1 MQFTINRD
9 AFIKELTNV
18 SRAISSKTT
27 IPILTGLKIVASDTG
42 LLLTGSNADISIE
55 SLIRADDPDIG
66 LTVDEAG
73 SIVLTARFFSEIVK
87 KLPEKTMTVTVK
99 DGFQTEIT
107 SGPAAFNING
117 QDANNYP
124 HLPEVDAGDAV
135 TLSGAVFKELI
146 SQTVI
151 AVSNQESRPIL
162 TGVHFV
168 LADNQFLAVA
178 TDSHRLSQRQIEL
191 PTPSNAAFDV
201 IIPGKSLTELSRMIG
216 DDDSDVKM
224 QFSENQVLFLLGD
237 TSFYSRLLEGNYPDT
252 SRLIPKDASTTVE
265 FEAPELLAAVERAS
279 LLSHE
284 SRNNVVKLTIKPSDN
299 HVTIFSNSPDVGNVE
314 EALTPKA
321 MDGSELEISFNP
333 DYMKDALRS
342 FGQAVIR
349 VAFTSAL
356 RPFTLVPTE
365 DTSNFIQLIT
375 PVRTF

>member
-1 MQFTINRD
+1 MKFTINRA
-9 AFIKELTNV
+9 AFIKELNNV

-27 IPILTGLKIVASDTG
+27 IPILTGLKIVASDAG

-55 SLIRADDPDIG
+55 TLIRADNSDVG
-66 LTVDEAG
+66 LTIDEPG

-87 KLPEKTMTVTVK
+87 RLPEKEMTVEVK

-107 SGPAAFNING
+107 SGAAAFNING

-124 HLPEVDAGDAV
+124 HLPEIDAADSV
-135 TLSGAVFKELI
+135 VLSGAVFKELI

-162 TGVHFV
+162 TGIHFV
-168 LADNQFLAVA
+168 LNDNQFLAVA

-191 PTPSNAAFDV
+191 PTPSEASFDV

-216 DDDSDVKM
+216 DDDADVKM

-252 SRLIPKDASTTVE
+252 SRLIPKESSTTVE

-284 SRNNVVKLTIKPSDN
+284 SRNNVVKLTLTPTD
-299 HVTIFSNSPDVGNVE
+299 HQVTIFSNSPDVGNVE
-314 EALTPKA
+314 EELAPKEI
-321 MDGSELEISFNP
+321 GGEPLEISFNP
-333 DYMKDALRS
+333 DYMKDALHS
-342 FGQAVIR
+342 FGQATIR

>member
-284 SRNNVVKLTIKPSDN
+284 S
-299 HVTIFSNSPDVGNVE
+299 
-314 EALTPKA
+314 
-321 MDGSELEISFNP
+321 FNCC
-333 DYMKDALRS
+333 LRLS
-342 FGQAVIR
+342 QRF
-349 VAFTSAL
+349 
-356 RPFTLVPTE
+356 
-365 DTSNFIQLIT
+365 
-375 PVRTF
+375 

>member
-1 MQFTINRD
+1 MSGWDST
-9 AFIKELTNV
+9 
-18 SRAISSKTT
+18 
-27 IPILTGLKIVASDTG
+27 P
-42 LLLTGSNADISIE
+42 DISIE
-55 SLIRADDPDIG
+55 TLIRADDPDNG
-66 LTVDEAG
+66 LTIEDNGA
-73 SIVLTARFFSEIVK
+73 IVLTAHFFSEIVK
-87 KLPEKTMTVTVK
+87 RLPEKTMTVTVK

-107 SGPAAFNING
+107 SGSAAFNING

-124 HLPEVDAGDAV
+124 HLPEVDAEDSV
-135 TLSGAVFKELI
+135 VLSGAVFKELI

-151 AVSNQESRPIL
+151 AVSTQESRPIL

-168 LADNQFLAVA
+168 LNDNQFLAVA

-191 PTPSNAAFDV
+191 PTPTNANFDV

-216 DDDSDVKM
+216 DEDDDVKM

-252 SRLIPKDASTTVE
+252 SRLIPKTASTTVE
-265 FEAPELLAAVERAS
+265 IEAPELLAAVERAS

-284 SRNNVVKLTIKPSDN
+284 SRNNVVKLTLKPDTKAI
-299 HVTIFSNSPDVGNVE
+299 TIFSNSPDVGNVE
-314 EALTPKA
+314 EELTPKD
-321 MDGSELEISFNP
+321 MDGADLEISFNP

-342 FGQAVIR
+342 FGQTAIR
-349 VAFTSAL
+349 VAFTSPL